1 MKYNR
6 KYLMPLTEIER
17 IGKRVTFMSEIKRN
31 PNETLTINEKVNWRI
46 SRAVRQKLSV
56 MGIDIVDENNVKL
69 FLEGGEKIKCY
80 IILYYF

>member
-56 MGIDIVDENNVKL
+56 IGIDIVLSLIHISEPTRP
-69 FLEGGEKIKCY
+69 Y
-80 IILYYF
+80 

>member
-31 PNETLTINEKVNWRI
+31 SNETLTINEKVNWRI

-56 MGIDIVDENNVKL
+56 IGIDIVDENNVKL
-69 FLEGGEKIKCY
+69 FLEGRED
-80 IILYYF
+80 

>member
-56 MGIDIVDENNVKL
+56 IGIDIVDENNVKL
-69 FLEGGEKIKCY
+69 FLEGRED
-80 IILYYF
+80 

>member
-17 IGKRVTFMSEIKRN
+17 VGKRIIFMSEIKRN

-46 SRAVRQKLSV
+46 SRAIRQKLSV
-56 MGIDIVDENNVKL
+56 IGIDIIDENNVNL
-69 FLEGGEKIKCY
+69 LLEGRVN
-80 IILYYF
+80 